1 MLKVRQILMSAA
13 GLFAIGVGLA
23 GCGLKGP
30 LYMPTVPEAA
40 NRATLPSLILPSTRS
55 DAATTLPAAPA
66 DAAVTPPAAA
76 SSAPAG
82 TGGVK

>member
-1 MLKVRQILMSAA
+1 MSAV
-13 GLFAIGVGLA
+13 GLAAIGVGLA

-40 NRATLPSLILPSTRS
+40 NRATLPSLLLPSTRR
-55 DAATTLPAAPA
+55 DAATAAPA

-76 SSAPAG
+76 SSAPAS
-82 TGGVK
+82 TGVTK

>member
-1 MLKVRQILMSAA
+1 MSAA
-13 GLFAIGVGLA
+13 GLCAIGVGLA

-40 NRATLPSLILPSTRS
+40 NRATLPSLILPSTRRE
-55 DAATTLPAAPA
+55 AATTAPA

-76 SSAPAG
+76 SSAPES
-82 TGGVK
+82 TGGTK

>member
-1 MLKVRQILMSAA
+1 MSAA

-30 LYMPTVPEAA
+30 LYLPTVPEAA
-40 NRATLPSLILPSTRS
+40 NRATLPSLVLPSTRS
-55 DAATTLPAAPA
+55 DAATAPPA

-76 SSAPAG
+76 SSAPAS

>member
-1 MLKVRQILMSAA
+1 MSAA

-40 NRATLPSLILPSTRS
+40 NRATLPSLILPSRN
-55 DAATTLPAAPA
+55 DAAKTVPA

-76 SSAPAG
+76 TSAPAS

>member
-1 MLKVRQILMSAA
+1 MSAV
-13 GLFAIGVGLA
+13 GLAAIGVGLA

-55 DAATTLPAAPA
+55 EAATTAPAAPA
-66 DAAVTPPAAA
+66 DTAVAPPAAA
-76 SSAPAG
+76 SSAPES
-82 TGGVK
+82 TGGTK

>member
-1 MLKVRQILMSAA
+1 MSAV
-13 GLFAIGVGLA
+13 GLCAIGVGLA

-40 NRATLPSLILPSTRS
+40 NRATLPSLLLPSTRR
-55 DAATTLPAAPA
+55 DAATAAPA

-76 SSAPAG
+76 SSAPAS
-82 TGGVK
+82 TGGTK

>member
-1 MLKVRQILMSAA
+1 MSAV
-13 GLFAIGVGLA
+13 GLAAIGVGLA

>member
-1 MLKVRQILMSAA
+1 MSAA
-13 GLFAIGVGLA
+13 GLCAIGVGLA

-55 DAATTLPAAPA
+55 DAATTAPAAPA
-66 DAAVTPPAAA
+66 DTAVTPSAAA
-76 SSAPAG
+76 SSAPAS
-82 TGGVK
+82 TGVAK

>member
-1 MLKVRQILMSAA
+1 MSAA

-55 DAATTLPAAPA
+55 DATKTAPA
-66 DAAVTPPAAA
+66 DAAVTPPTAA
-76 SSAPAG
+76 SSAPAS

>member
-1 MLKVRQILMSAA
+1 MSAA
-13 GLFAIGVGLA
+13 GLFAIGVGLS

-55 DAATTLPAAPA
+55 DAAKTAPAATA

-76 SSAPAG
+76 SSAPAS
-82 TGGVK
+82 TGVAK

>member
-1 MLKVRQILMSAA
+1 MLNVRQILMSAA
-13 GLFAIGVGLA
+13 GLFAIGVGLS

-40 NRATLPSLILPSTRS
+40 NRATLPSLILPSRN
-55 DAATTLPAAPA
+55 DAAKTTPA
-66 DAAVTPPAAA
+66 DAAIAPPAAA
-76 SSAPAG
+76 GSAPTS

>member
-1 MLKVRQILMSAA
+1 MSAV
-13 GLFAIGVGLA
+13 GLAAIGVGLA

-55 DAATTLPAAPA
+55 GAATAAPA

-76 SSAPAG
+76 SSAPASI
-82 TGGVK
+82 GGAK

>member
-1 MLKVRQILMSAA
+1 MSAA
-13 GLFAIGVGLA
+13 GLFAIGVGLS

-55 DAATTLPAAPA
+55 DPPKTAPVAPA
-66 DAAVTPPAAA
+66 DAAVAPPAAA

-82 TGGVK
+82 TGGAK

>member
-1 MLKVRQILMSAA
+1 MSAV
-13 GLFAIGVGLA
+13 GLAAIGVGLA

-40 NRATLPSLILPSTRS
+40 NRATLPSLILPSTRR
-55 DAATTLPAAPA
+55 DAATAAPA

-76 SSAPAG
+76 SSAPAS
-82 TGGVK
+82 TGVTK

>member
-1 MLKVRQILMSAA
+1 MSAA
-13 GLFAIGVGLA
+13 GLFAIGVGLS

-55 DAATTLPAAPA
+55 DAAKTAPAAPADAAAEPA

-76 SSAPAG
+76 SSAPAS
-82 TGGVK
+82 TGVAK

>member
-1 MLKVRQILMSAA
+1 MSAV
-13 GLFAIGVGLA
+13 GLAAIGVGLA

-55 DAATTLPAAPA
+55 DAATAVPV
-66 DAAVTPPAAA
+66 DAAMTPPAAA
-76 SSAPAG
+76 SSAPAN
-82 TGGVK
+82 TGGAK

>member
-1 MLKVRQILMSAA
+1 MLNVRQILMSAA

-55 DAATTLPAAPA
+55 DAATAAPA
-66 DAAVTPPAAA
+66 DAAVAPPAAA
-76 SSAPAG
+76 SSAPAS
-82 TGGVK
+82 TGVAK

>member
-1 MLKVRQILMSAA
+1 MSAV
-13 GLFAIGVGLA
+13 GLCAIGVGLA

-40 NRATLPSLILPSTRS
+40 NRATLPSLLLPSTRR
-55 DAATTLPAAPA
+55 DAATAAPA

-76 SSAPAG
+76 SSAPES
-82 TGGVK
+82 TGGTK

>member
-1 MLKVRQILMSAA
+1 MSAV
-13 GLFAIGVGLA
+13 GLCAIGVGLA

-40 NRATLPSLILPSTRS
+40 NRATLPRLLLPSTRR
-55 DAATTLPAAPA
+55 DAATAAPA

-76 SSAPAG
+76 SSAPES
-82 TGGVK
+82 TGGTK

>member
-1 MLKVRQILMSAA
+1 MSAV
-13 GLFAIGVGLA
+13 GLAAIGVGLA

-40 NRATLPSLILPSTRS
+40 NRATLPSLLLPSTRR
-55 DAATTLPAAPA
+55 DAATAAPA

-76 SSAPAG
+76 SSAPES
-82 TGGVK
+82 TGGTK